1 MRFLFL
7 LLAALALPALAQDQA
22 VQRALIQRQQQSDAF
37 ALQLRQSQQRLQVPP
52 GDLRLQQDL
61 DARQSSERRRLDNV
75 SSRQLNDART
85 ETHPELRPYD
95 RQKAEDER
103 RPLTV
108 PAKETPPRTGDQSQP
123 LPAIAPQGIFQV
135 IDAPR

>member
-7 LLAALALPALAQDQA
+7 LLAALTLPALAQDQA
-22 VQRALIQRQQQSDAF
+22 VQRALIQRQQQSEAF
-37 ALQLRQSQQRLQVPP
+37 ALQLRQSQERLQVPP

-61 DARQSSERRRLDNV
+61 DALQSSERQRLDNV
-75 SSRQLNDART
+75 SSRQLNDVRN

-108 PAKETPPRTGDQSQP
+108 PAKETPPRTGDQPLP
-123 LPAIAPQGIFQV
+123 LPAIAPPGIIQV
-135 IDAPR
+135 IDTPR